1 LPSSVRT
8 SQSPSQKSNWWYS
21 LAAHGMLGGAL
32 ASAPVGVAPPL

>member
-1 LPSSVRT
+1 VWT

-32 ASAPVGVAPPL
+32 APPPGGDAPPL